1 MALVLTLMVL
11 TIITAMV
18 VEFAYGVYVNTTLLY
33 NWQAAQKLS
42 LLANSGASLAA
53 KFVTA
58 DISQR
63 GYTYPGSVALPPQD
77 PLGDG
82 NFVSLLIED
91 ENAKFNLNT
100 LLNADHKTIGDE
112 PYEAFR
118 RLLLELSLE
127 EDIADLVADWMD
139 KDTVPF
145 PAGSERETKNAPLDS
160 VEELLLIPGM
170 DREIYD
176 TLLPYVTVYGGED
189 ALRRAYVN
197 INGASVPVLM
207 SLSEAVSPEMAQRVV
222 DFRESK
228 PFSSVDSL
236 YNDVAGFEHMR
247 DELTGKITVKGK
259 AFRLEITASLEDG
272 LSTVIHCVI
281 DSAGVVKYW
290 KET

>member
-42 LLANSGASLAA
+42 LLANSGATLAA

-58 DISQR
+58 NIARRS
-63 GYTYPGSVALPPQD
+63 YTYPGSVALPPQD

-100 LLNADHKTIGDE
+100 LLKADHKTIEDE

-118 RLLLELSLE
+118 RLLLELSIE
-127 EDIADLVADWMD
+127 EDVADLVADWIDRDM
-139 KDTVPF
+139 VPM
-145 PAGSERETKNAPLDS
+145 PAGSERGTKNAPLQS

-170 DREIYD
+170 DREVYD

-189 ALRRAYVN
+189 ALRQAYVN

-207 SLSEAVSPEMAQRVV
+207 SLSDAVSREMAQRVV
-222 DFRESK
+222 DFREST
-228 PFSSVDSL
+228 PFKNKDVL
-236 YNDVAGFEHMR
+236 FNDVAGFGDMR
-247 DELTGKITVKGK
+247 KIRDKITVTGK

-272 LSTVIHCVI
+272 LSIVIRCVI
-281 DSAGVVKYW
+281 DAAGVVKYW